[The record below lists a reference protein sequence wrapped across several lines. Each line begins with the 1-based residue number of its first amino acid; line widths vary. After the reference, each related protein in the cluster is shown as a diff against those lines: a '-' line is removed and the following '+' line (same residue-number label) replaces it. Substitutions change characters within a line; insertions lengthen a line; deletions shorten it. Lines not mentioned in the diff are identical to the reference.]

1 MRVHGIVV
9 IDLTRLHLDGRD
21 AVSTVKGAI
30 WRHLCDAPPGVEVR
44 LVVPAW
50 SWWAPFAAEAVREH
64 ENDINVITVESDAAT
79 VRRWVLA
86 LRYGAHAV
94 EPVLR

>member
-1 MRVHGIVV
+1 MNVHGIVV

-30 WRHLCDAPPGVEVR
+30 WGALCDAPNGVDVR
-44 LVVPAW
+44 LVVPTWA
-50 SWWAPFAAEAVREH
+50 WWAPFAAEAVRDH
-64 ENDINVITVESDAAT
+64 ENDINAITVESDAST

-86 LRYGAHAV
+86 LRYGAATV
-94 EPVLR
+94 ESVLR